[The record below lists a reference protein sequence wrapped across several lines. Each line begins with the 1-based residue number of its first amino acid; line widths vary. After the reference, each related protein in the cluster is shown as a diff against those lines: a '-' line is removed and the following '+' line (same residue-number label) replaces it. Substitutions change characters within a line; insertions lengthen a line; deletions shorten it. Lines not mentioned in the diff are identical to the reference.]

1 MKIIYFMG
9 KSGAARALK
18 EGNPNYP
25 VPVIWEE
32 EQMRAFLMEQVP
44 K

>member
-1 MKIIYFMG
+1 MIRKKQDLVKMPRRG
-9 KSGAARALK
+9 PVG
-18 EGNPNYP
+18 GN